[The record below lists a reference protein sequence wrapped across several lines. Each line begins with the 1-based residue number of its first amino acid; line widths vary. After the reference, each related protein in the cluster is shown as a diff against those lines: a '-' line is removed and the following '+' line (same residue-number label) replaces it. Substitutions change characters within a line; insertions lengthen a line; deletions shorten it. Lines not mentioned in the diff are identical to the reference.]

1 MHNFIL
7 KDRNMNKV
15 HLIGNLV
22 RDTEIKEVGENK
34 TKLAIN
40 TIAVNNRY
48 KTNSGEERN
57 ERMFIDLELWGKSA
71 DFLQKYGTKGRHVA
85 VEGSLRFYVW
95 DTKDGNKASK
105 HSMVI
110 EEIEFLDRP
119 KEAAAKEE
127 K

>member
-1 MHNFIL
+1 
-7 KDRNMNKV
+7 MNKV

-57 ERMFIDLELWGKSA
+57 EPMFIDLELWGKSA
-71 DFLQKYGTKGRHVA
+71 DFLQKYGTFQTPT
-85 VEGSLRFYVW
+85 E
-95 DTKDGNKASK
+95 
-105 HSMVI
+105 
-110 EEIEFLDRP
+110 
-119 KEAAAKEE
+119 
-127 K
+127 

>member
-1 MHNFIL
+1 
-7 KDRNMNKV
+7 MNKV

-57 ERMFIDLELWGKSA
+57 EPMFIDLELWGKSA
-71 DFLQKYGTKGRHVA
+71 DFLQKYGTKGRH
-85 VEGSLRFYVW
+85 VW